1 MIDLTLLGRLPS
13 GIRAADISLMVE
25 RTFSVARKKPQGALC
40 IAFVSETEIAKMNRR
55 FRSVRHATDVL
66 SFPAPAL
73 PLARGAVRDWGDL
86 LLAPVYIRREAKRR
100 AISFQEEVA
109 RDIVHGILHLFGFD
123 HRTASEELRMFSLQ
137 ERIVADTH
145 DV

>member
-1 MIDLTLLGRLPS
+1 MIALTLLGRLPS
-13 GIRAADISLMVE
+13 GIRAADISLIVE
-25 RTFSVARKKPQGALC
+25 RTFSALRKKPQGALC

-73 PLARGAVRDWGDL
+73 PIVRGVDRDWGDL
-86 LLAPVYIRREAKRR
+86 LLAPAYIRREAKRR
-100 AISFQEEVA
+100 AISFQEEVM
-109 RDIVHGILHLFGFD
+109 RNIVHGVLHVFGFD
-123 HRTASEELRMFSLQ
+123 HRTEAEELRMFSLQ
-137 ERIVADTH
+137 ERILACSI